1 LAHTGYRRLGSHEF
15 KPQSGKSRYRGLR
28 LNRKKS
34 WHHDPSPRSSPY
46 KVAREEKEMEPA
58 LEDLQALRLL
68 RAFWQIK
75 DGKTREAIVAA
86 AEQARDAERE
96 ACDQQPTP
104 ER

>member
-1 LAHTGYRRLGSHEF
+1 
-15 KPQSGKSRYRGLR
+15 
-28 LNRKKS
+28 
-34 WHHDPSPRSSPY
+34 
-46 KVAREEKEMEPA
+46 MEPA